1 MILIIN
7 PLLEIPEKS
16 RKTGIQYL
24 IVNVLQMQVLGFL
37 SNTFCLLLMP
47 GLLGVEVGECLEMG
61 VESWLLDPVPLAE
74 RRHRA
79 GEKGEMEGVRQK
91 DGGRRGSTD

>member
-1 MILIIN
+1 
-7 PLLEIPEKS
+7 
-16 RKTGIQYL
+16 
-24 IVNVLQMQVLGFL
+24 MQVLGFL
-37 SNTFCLLLMP
+37 SDTFCLLLMP

-74 RRHRA
+74 RRHSA

-91 DGGRRGSTD
+91 DGEGGGEEVARIRSEA

>member
-1 MILIIN
+1 M
-7 PLLEIPEKS
+7 
-16 RKTGIQYL
+16 
-24 IVNVLQMQVLGFL
+24 VNVLQMQIMDFL
-37 SNTFCLLLMP
+37 SYTFCLLLMP

-91 DGGRRGSTD
+91 DGGGG